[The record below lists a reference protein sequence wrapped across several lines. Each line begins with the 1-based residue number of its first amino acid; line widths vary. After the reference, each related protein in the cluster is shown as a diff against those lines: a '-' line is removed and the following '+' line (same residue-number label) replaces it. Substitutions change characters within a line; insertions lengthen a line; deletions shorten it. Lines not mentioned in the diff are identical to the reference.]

1 MDLRLAAPYPSF
13 AQTVLTNYQGPE
25 DEVVEQL
32 VEDRQVHE
40 LLVLAMV
47 QEACMVDVLVLEHQ
61 QDPASH
67 RNLLY
72 LACPLERAW
81 SSAQQGTSCASLVP
95 MTLHCNRLS
104 EVAGLGLV

>member
-13 AQTVLTNYQGPE
+13 AQTVLTNHQGPE
-25 DEVVEQL
+25 DAVVEQL

-61 QDPASH
+61 QDPAGH
-67 RNLLY
+67 RTLLY

-81 SSAQQGTSCASLVP
+81 SSAQQAGSSAELLPETLLRNSLS
-95 MTLHCNRLS
+95 R
-104 EVAGLGLV
+104 VAGLGLV